1 MKRLLIVLSCAA
13 AVLFLSTPAI
23 AQSAH
28 VHGGKARLQVSTP
41 LQVGS
46 TTIQP
51 GDYKFQCRNIDGTD
65 YLVVTFAATGK
76 EAARV
81 PCKPE
86 MLDKKVSESVFL
98 TVLDP
103 GGTKK
108 LVEVRIKGE
117 TIAHAV
123 VE

>member
-65 YLVVTFAATGK
+65 YLVVTFAATGQ

-81 PCKPE
+81 PSNPE
-86 MLDKKVSESVFL
+86 TLDRRCRNRFSDCGRLRRHEEARRGQSA
-98 TVLDP
+98 
-103 GGTKK
+103 
-108 LVEVRIKGE
+108 E